1 MSYAMLPPWL
11 ERFQRAALLITAFLF
26 SAGYATNGLVLIL
39 AGTTAEGFLTR
50 RFPWR
55 RSALDI
61 FFAAFLIVFFISGWA
76 SAHRPIAVGSAV
88 LAALTIYLG
97 YGLLYRVL
105 TRDPGF
111 LKPFLWAWLI
121 GGAAAAVWATVLHRI
136 TGQPAFTPELGRNA
150 VGTTLLIVVL
160 LGLGLYL
167 VTDSWTRYVAALSAA
182 AALVGVAVTYTR
194 GAWLGVTLGIVAFFL
209 LTELR
214 YAWRGLAL
222 LVVLGIVS
230 VVLIGPERSALFQRA
245 VTIPNPEV
253 NQDRVFLFRTS
264 LRVLEDN
271 LILGTGLN
279 TFSLVYRNYRL
290 PGDPNPEIQPFA
302 HNIFL
307 NMAAEGGILGLATFT
322 TIVVAAAALGW
333 QWYARSSTQVHTV
346 LSATLLAAFF
356 GMIVHQLFDGTVI
369 SVHLGTGMW
378 FLIAIL
384 AAGAATSLPKQPPQW
399 N

>member
-11 ERFQRAALLITAFLF
+11 DRFQRAALLITAFLF

-39 AGTTAEGFLTR
+39 AATIAEGFLTR

-76 SAHRPIAVGSAV
+76 SAHRSIALGSAV

-97 YGLLYRVL
+97 YGVLYRVL

-111 LKPFLWAWLI
+111 LKPFLWAWLA
-121 GGAAAAVWATVLHRI
+121 GGVLAAGWATVLHKV
-136 TGQPAFTPELGRNA
+136 TGRAAFTPALGQNA
-150 VGTTLLIVVL
+150 VGTTLLIAVL

-167 VTDSWTRYVAALSAA
+167 VASSWKRYAAALGAA

-194 GAWLGVTLGIVAFFL
+194 GAWLGVALGILVFFF

-214 YAWRGLAL
+214 YTWRGLVL

-230 VVLIGPERSALFQRA
+230 FVSLGPERSALFQRA
-245 VTIPNPEV
+245 LTIPNPAM
-253 NQDRVFLFRTS
+253 NQDRVFLFRS
-264 LRVLEDN
+264 ALLIFGDN
-271 LILGTGLN
+271 FILGTGLN

-290 PGDPNPEIQPFA
+290 PGDPNPEIHPFA

-307 NMAAEGGILGLATFT
+307 NMAAEGGILGLSAFSA
-322 TIVVAAAALGW
+322 IIVAAAALGW
-333 QWYARSSTQVHTV
+333 RWYTRSGTRSHTI
-346 LSATLLAAFF
+346 LSASVLAAFF
-356 GMIVHQLFDGTVI
+356 GMMVHQLFDGTVI

-384 AAGAATSLPKQPPQW
+384 AAGAATSLPKQQPQW